1 MITGGPPIKLV
12 EEMADDVTVLAP
24 HGQLTSTTATELRDR
39 LITLVHAGRTA
50 IVVDLQNIAYITSAG
65 FHVLL
70 FVNRAVAERQGKL
83 ALCGVTGE
91 ARRLF
96 QIGAFIEQFLI
107 CQTRADGIE
116 MLRH

>member
-1 MITGGPPIKLV
+1 MMSPFSSPMV
-12 EEMADDVTVLAP
+12 SSPAQP
-24 HGQLTSTTATELRDR
+24 RRNRDR
-39 LITLVHAGRTA
+39 LIALVHAGRTA
-50 IVVDLQNIAYITSAG
+50 IVVDLKNIAYITSAG

-70 FVNRAVAERQGKL
+70 FANWAVAERQGKL

-91 ARRLF
+91 VRRLF

-116 MLRH
+116 MLRQ

>member
-1 MITGGPPIKLV
+1 MMSPFSSPMV
-12 EEMADDVTVLAP
+12 SSPAQP
-24 HGQLTSTTATELRDR
+24 RRNRDR
-39 LITLVHAGRTA
+39 LIALVHAGRTA
-50 IVVDLQNIAYITSAG
+50 IVVDLKNIAYITSAG

-70 FVNRAVAERQGKL
+70 FANRAVAEERQGKL

-91 ARRLF
+91 VRRLF

-116 MLRH
+116 MLRQ

>member
-1 MITGGPPIKLV
+1 MTGEPHIKLV
-12 EEMADDVTVLAP
+12 EEMAHDVTVLAP
-24 HGQLTSTTATELRDR
+24 HG

-116 MLRH
+116 MLRQ